1 MTLKKRLSLLE
12 AQLGAKYDANGHDRL
27 AAKLARMEAA
37 VVASGDASDRPSAS
51 LIERAVRRYLR
62 GDVGMGDALRD
73 LLAGRWP

>member
-1 MTLKKRLSLLE
+1 MSLRQRVIHLE
-12 AQLGAKYDANGHDRL
+12 TRKTPVAETGTRDRL

-51 LIERAVRRYLR
+51 PMERAVRRYLR
-62 GDVGMGDALRD
+62 GYTTPATALRD